1 MKRFIMTLIFC
12 CAAGVVSAQPDPTWL
27 IYATPYSP
35 SHPFSRADQIWSNW
49 VERKSSGS
57 LRIRP
62 IWSGALISSNHS
74 LLELRHGVADIAYIA
89 PIYSRGGT
97 HLLRI
102 QAGFYSGAK
111 TFEQQAVY
119 RCLAAAFP
127 EYGKEVKGL
136 KILAVQGGSMAGILT
151 CSHPVHSLDDLKGLR
166 IRVPTEL
173 LNMMH
178 ELGADPVSLPMGD
191 VYSALAKEVID
202 GVVAPL
208 NTLKALHFAEVA
220 KYYTRLDI
228 PRGAY
233 PSRAISLKRWK
244 SLSETQRDVLDA
256 SIPIWEAAMAKE
268 IEKSDIAGEKEGRRL
283 GIEFID
289 ISPSDQKRFIK
300 LYEADALQNA
310 KALSRFE
317 IDGETVFHHAHRI
330 VKNIEL
336 TGTVVCGGN

>member
-1 MKRFIMTLIFC
+1 
-12 CAAGVVSAQPDPTWL
+12 
-27 IYATPYSP
+27 
-35 SHPFSRADQIWSNW
+35 
-49 VERKSSGS
+49 
-57 LRIRP
+57 
-62 IWSGALISSNHS
+62 
-74 LLELRHGVADIAYIA
+74 
-89 PIYSRGGT
+89 
-97 HLLRI
+97 
-102 QAGFYSGAK
+102 
-111 TFEQQAVY
+111 
-119 RCLAAAFP
+119 
-127 EYGKEVKGL
+127 
-136 KILAVQGGSMAGILT
+136 MAGILT